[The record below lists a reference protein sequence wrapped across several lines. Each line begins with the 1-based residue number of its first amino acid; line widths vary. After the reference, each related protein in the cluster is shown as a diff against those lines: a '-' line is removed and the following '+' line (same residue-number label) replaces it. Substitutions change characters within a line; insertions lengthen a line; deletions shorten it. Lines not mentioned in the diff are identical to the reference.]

1 MAAVARQL
9 LLGDIRDGAFV
20 EVDHYGSGVSPGE
33 TKITP
38 GAMDQRN
45 QQAKRQQYDERQSAK
60 PASVSC
66 SRYGHTNLHH
76 LYQ

>member
-1 MAAVARQL
+1 MARQL
-9 LLGDIRDGAFV
+9 LLGSIRERALI
-20 EVDHYGSGVSPGE
+20 EVQDHGSSVSPGE
-33 TKITP
+33 TKVAS

-45 QQAKRQQYDERQSAK
+45 QQAQRQQQDEWQAAK
-60 PASVSC
+60 PASVSS